1 MIRGTVWKA
10 ARLSVVA
17 AALACG
23 GGGQPP
29 AERVPVVTF
38 DTARARVETESD
50 TIPLVVELA
59 ETEAQRAH
67 GLMERDSLASDHGML
82 FLYDRPR
89 DPRAGG
95 FYMWRTRMPLDIAF
109 LDESGRVVGIDRME
123 PCPNPYPRQ
132 CPTHAPEVPYT
143 AALEVPAGWLD
154 RHGVEVGDRV
164 VREDEPEAGDPDEA
178 TSPAPADS
186 PAPGPTGE

>member
-1 MIRGTVWKA
+1 MTRRAILAVA
-10 ARLSVVA
+10 VA
-17 AALACG
+17 AGACG

-29 AERVPVVTF
+29 AERASVVAF
-38 DTARARVETESD
+38 DTTRVRIETGTD
-50 TIPLVVELA
+50 TIPLLVELA

-109 LDESGRVVGIDRME
+109 LDESGRVVGVDRMA

-132 CPTHAPEVPYT
+132 CPTYAPETPYA

-164 VREDEPEAGDPDEA
+164 ARVGDPGVDVPGGANPPEPPDSTA
-178 TSPAPADS
+178 PRPA
-186 PAPGPTGE
+186 GE